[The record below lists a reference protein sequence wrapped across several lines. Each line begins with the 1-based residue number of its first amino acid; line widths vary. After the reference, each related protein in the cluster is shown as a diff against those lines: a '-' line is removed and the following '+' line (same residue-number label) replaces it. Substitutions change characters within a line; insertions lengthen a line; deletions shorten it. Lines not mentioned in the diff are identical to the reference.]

1 MIAFSCYPQRE
12 TIWAPPEQLGMIYSN
27 LVIERRTFIGSVAG
41 GLFTVALAA
50 SAQKPA
56 IPRGWIS
63 LQRVRR
69 SAS

>member
-1 MIAFSCYPQRE
+1 M
-12 TIWAPPEQLGMIYSN
+12 MYSN

-41 GLFTVALAA
+41 GLFAVALAA

-63 LQRVRR
+63 LQRVRW